1 MDSPRKILKK
11 IWGHTE
17 FRAGQELIIND
28 LCVGEDV
35 FALLPTGGG
44 KSICYQVPGILKKG
58 LTIVISPL
66 ISLMQDQVEQ
76 LTKNGV
82 KAAAL
87 YGGMSFREIDITL
100 DNARFGSYDF
110 LYLSPERLETQIF
123 IERFKVMQVSQIIID
138 EAHCISQWG
147 HDFRPSYARISALRA
162 LKPSVPFAAFTATA
176 NKKTQADII
185 DKLGLKNVKLHK
197 ASFHR
202 ANIAY
207 RVFHSNYKKARVLE
221 LCKSLKNSSGI
232 VYCQTRRSV
241 REINSML
248 SSEGITCAM
257 YHGGMNNQDRTS
269 TMNNWMQN
277 QTKVIVATNAFGMG
291 IDKSDV
297 RYVIH
302 YEISDSIEGYFQE
315 VGRGGRDQKKA
326 IGFALYNDADVNKL
340 KESIS
345 LKFPKKS
352 DISKLYSNLFQ
363 HFKVAYGD
371 GKDQVV
377 EINIQDFASNYKI
390 PALIV
395 YHGLKILELNGDLA
409 LSESVFHPS
418 KIKLIVG
425 ITELYNFEIQY
436 PAFNKLSTYLTRKL
450 PGVFDLYKR
459 IDISE
464 ISRTLKMS
472 KTHVEKQLEQLN
484 NFGLCDFVKASNEP
498 TITFLRARAQDD
510 TFLLHPSVYGIR
522 KKNYEA
528 QIDAVIE
535 FLGEEKCRTQKL
547 LSYFGEMVEKCGNC
561 DHCVK
566 QVNEDKEPWE
576 LILKRID
583 KPSTISTLMNQT
595 GFNEKSIMRN
605 LDYLQEEEKVECG
618 KIWIKKT
625 QK

>member
-11 IWGHTE
+11 IWGHE
-17 FRAGQELIIND
+17 VFRPGQEVIIDD
-28 LCVGEDV
+28 LCADEDV

-44 KSICYQVPGILKKG
+44 KSICYQVPGILKEG

-123 IERFKVMQVSQIIID
+123 IERFKAMKVSQIIID

-147 HDFRPSYARISALRA
+147 HDFRPSYVRISKLREI
-162 LKPSVPFAAFTATA
+162 KPSVPFAAFTATA

-185 DKLGLKNVKLHK
+185 DKLGLKNVKLHQ

-202 ANIAY
+202 PNIAY

-232 VYCQTRRSV
+232 IYCQTRRSV
-241 REINSML
+241 REIHVML
-248 SSEGITCAM
+248 SSEGISCAM

-269 TMNNWMQN
+269 TMNSWMQG
-277 QTKVIVATNAFGMG
+277 QTKVIIATNAFGMG

-315 VGRGGRDQKKA
+315 VGRGGRDQEKA
-326 IGFALYNDADVNKL
+326 IGFALYNENDLNTL
-340 KESIS
+340 KESIADR
-345 LKFPKKS
+345 FPEKS
-352 DISKLYSNLFQ
+352 EISKLYSTLFQ

-377 EINIQDFASNYKI
+377 EINIQDFASKHKT
-390 PALIV
+390 PPLIV

-450 PGVFDLYKR
+450 PGVFDVYKR
-459 IDISE
+459 IDINK
-464 ISRTLKMS
+464 ISKTLKMS

-484 NFGLCDFVKASNEP
+484 NFGLCDFIKASKEP
-498 TITFLRARAQDD
+498 TITFLRARAQND

-528 QIDAVIE
+528 QIDSVIQ
-535 FLGEEKCRTQKL
+535 FLGGENCRSQKL
-547 LSYFGEMVEKCGNC
+547 LSYFGEKVEACGNC
-561 DHCVK
+561 EQCVK
-566 QVNEDKEPWE
+566 ELNEDKEPSE
-576 LILKRID
+576 LILKLLN
-583 KPSTISTLMNQT
+583 KPSTIATLMNQT
-595 GFNEKSIMRN
+595 GFNEELIMKN
-605 LDYLQEEEKVECG
+605 LDYLQEEEE
-618 KIWIKKT
+618 IQINNEWIT
-625 QK
+625 IR

>member
-11 IWGHTE
+11 IWGHE
-17 FRAGQELIIND
+17 VFRPGQEVIIDD
-28 LCVGEDV
+28 LCADEDV

-44 KSICYQVPGILKKG
+44 KSICYQVPGILKEG

-123 IERFKVMQVSQIIID
+123 IERFKAMKVSQIIID

-147 HDFRPSYARISALRA
+147 HDFRPSYVRISKLREI
-162 LKPSVPFAAFTATA
+162 KPSVPFAAFTATA

-185 DKLGLKNVKLHK
+185 YKLGLKNVKLHQ
-197 ASFHR
+197 ASFQR
-202 ANIAY
+202 PNIAY
-207 RVFHSNYKKARVLE
+207 RVFHSNYKKHVYLSYVKVLRIARE
-221 LCKSLKNSSGI
+221 LYLPNEASM
-232 VYCQTRRSV
+232 
-241 REINSML
+241 REINAML
-248 SSEGITCAM
+248 SSEGISCAM

-269 TMNNWMQN
+269 TMNSWMLS
-277 QTKVIVATNAFGMG
+277 QTKVIIATNAFGMG

-315 VGRGGRDQKKA
+315 VGRGGRDQEKA
-326 IGFALYNDADVNKL
+326 IGFALYNENDLNTL
-340 KESIS
+340 KESIADR
-345 LKFPKKS
+345 FPEKS
-352 DISKLYSNLFQ
+352 EISKLYSTLFQ

-377 EINIQDFASNYKI
+377 EINIQDFASKHKI
-390 PALIV
+390 PPLIV

-450 PGVFDLYKR
+450 PGVFDVYKR
-459 IDISE
+459 IDINK
-464 ISRTLKMS
+464 ISKMLKMS
-472 KTHVEKQLEQLN
+472 KTHIEKQLEQLN
-484 NFGLCDFVKASNEP
+484 NFGLCDFIKASKEP
-498 TITFLRARAQDD
+498 TINFLIARAQKD

-528 QIDAVIE
+528 QIDSVIQ
-535 FLGEEKCRTQKL
+535 FLGEENCRSQKL
-547 LSYFGEMVEKCGNC
+547 LSYFGEKVETCGNC
-561 DHCVK
+561 DQCVK
-566 QVNEDKEPWE
+566 QLNEDKEPSE
-576 LILKRID
+576 LILNLLN
-583 KPSTISTLMNQT
+583 KPSTIATLMNQT
-595 GFNEKSIMRN
+595 GFNEELIMKN
-605 LDYLQEEEKVECG
+605 LDYLQEEEE
-618 KIWIKKT
+618 IQINNEWIT
-625 QK
+625 IR

>member
-11 IWGHTE
+11 IWGHE
-17 FRAGQELIIND
+17 VFRPGQEVIIDD
-28 LCVGEDV
+28 LCADEDV

-44 KSICYQVPGILKKG
+44 KSICYQVPGILKEG

-123 IERFKVMQVSQIIID
+123 IERFKAMKVSQIIID

-147 HDFRPSYARISALRA
+147 HDFRPSYVRISKLREI
-162 LKPSVPFAAFTATA
+162 KPSVPFAAFTATA

-185 DKLGLKNVKLHK
+185 DKLGLKNVKLHQ

-202 ANIAY
+202 PNIAY

-232 VYCQTRRSV
+232 IYCQTRRSV
-241 REINSML
+241 REINAML
-248 SSEGITCAM
+248 SSEGISCAM

-269 TMNNWMQN
+269 TMNSWMLS
-277 QTKVIVATNAFGMG
+277 QTKVIIATNAFGMG

-315 VGRGGRDQKKA
+315 VGRGGRDQEKA
-326 IGFALYNDADVNKL
+326 IGFALYNENDLNTL
-340 KESIS
+340 KESIADR
-345 LKFPKKS
+345 FPEKS
-352 DISKLYSNLFQ
+352 EISKLYSTLFQ

-377 EINIQDFASNYKI
+377 EINIQDFASKHKI
-390 PALIV
+390 PPLIV

-450 PGVFDLYKR
+450 PGVFDVYKR
-459 IDISE
+459 IDINK
-464 ISRTLKMS
+464 ISKTLKMS

-484 NFGLCDFVKASNEP
+484 NFGLCDFIKASKEP
-498 TITFLRARAQDD
+498 TITFLRARAQND

-528 QIDAVIE
+528 QIDSVIQ
-535 FLGEEKCRTQKL
+535 FLGEENCRSQKL
-547 LSYFGEMVEKCGNC
+547 LSYFGEKVEGCGNC
-561 DHCVK
+561 DQCVK
-566 QVNEDKEPWE
+566 QLNEDKEPSE
-576 LILKRID
+576 LILKLLN
-583 KPSTISTLMNQT
+583 KPSTIATLMNQT
-595 GFNEKSIMRN
+595 GFNEEFIMKN
-605 LDYLQEEEKVECG
+605 LDYLQEEEE
-618 KIWIKKT
+618 IQFNNEWIEIR
-625 QK
+625 

>member
-1 MDSPRKILKK
+1 MNSPRKILKK
-11 IWGHTE
+11 IWGHEE
-17 FRAGQELIIND
+17 FRPGQELIIND
-28 LCVGEDV
+28 LCADEDV

-87 YGGMSFREIDITL
+87 YGGMSYREIDITL

-123 IERFKVMQVSQIIID
+123 IERFKAMQVSQIIID

-147 HDFRPSYARISALRA
+147 HDFRPSYARISSLRD
-162 LKPSVPFAAFTATA
+162 LKPNVPFAAFTATA

-197 ASFHR
+197 ASFNR
-202 ANIAY
+202 PNIAY
-207 RVFHSNYKKARVLE
+207 RVFHSNYKKARLLE

-241 REINSML
+241 REINAML
-248 SSEGITCAM
+248 SSEGMSCAM
-257 YHGGMNNQDRTS
+257 YHGGMNNEDRTS
-269 TMNNWMQN
+269 TMKSWMQS
-277 QTKVIVATNAFGMG
+277 QTKVIIATNAFGMG

-326 IGFALYNDADVNKL
+326 IGFALYNEKDLDKL

-345 LKFPKKS
+345 VKFPKNS
-352 DISKLYSNLFQ
+352 EISKLYSILFQ

-377 EINIQDFASNYKI
+377 EINIQDFASNYKVS
-390 PALIV
+390 PLIV

-436 PAFNKLSTYLTRKL
+436 PAFNKLATYLTRKL
-450 PGVFDLYKR
+450 PGVFDVYKR
-459 IDISE
+459 IDCLLYTSPSPRDTRS
-464 ISRTLKMS
+464 SRM
-472 KTHVEKQLEQLN
+472 
-484 NFGLCDFVKASNEP
+484 
-498 TITFLRARAQDD
+498 
-510 TFLLHPSVYGIR
+510 PSS
-522 KKNYEA
+522 A
-528 QIDAVIE
+528 
-535 FLGEEKCRTQKL
+535 
-547 LSYFGEMVEKCGNC
+547 
-561 DHCVK
+561 
-566 QVNEDKEPWE
+566 
-576 LILKRID
+576 
-583 KPSTISTLMNQT
+583 
-595 GFNEKSIMRN
+595 
-605 LDYLQEEEKVECG
+605 
-618 KIWIKKT
+618 
-625 QK
+625 

>member
-11 IWGHTE
+11 FWGHE
-17 FRAGQELIIND
+17 AFRPGQEIIIDD
-28 LCVGEDV
+28 LCADKDV

-44 KSICYQVPGILKKG
+44 KSICYQVPGILKDG

-76 LTKNGV
+76 LTKNGA

-87 YGGMSFREIDITL
+87 YSGMSYREIDITL

-123 IERFKVMQVSQIIID
+123 IERFKAMKVSQIIID

-147 HDFRPSYARISALRA
+147 HDFRPSYVRISKLREI
-162 LKPSVPFAAFTATA
+162 KPAVPFAAFTATA

-185 DKLGLKNVKLHK
+185 DKLGLKNVKLHQ

-202 ANIAY
+202 PNIAY

-232 VYCQTRRSV
+232 IYCQTRRSV
-241 REINSML
+241 REINAML
-248 SSEGITCAM
+248 SSEGISCSM
-257 YHGGMNNQDRTS
+257 YHGGMNNEDRTS
-269 TMNNWMQN
+269 TMNSWMQN
-277 QTKVIVATNAFGMG
+277 QKKVIIATNAFGMG
-291 IDKSDV
+291 IDKADV

-315 VGRGGRDQKKA
+315 VGRCGRDQEKA
-326 IGFALYNDADVNKL
+326 IGFALYNENDLNKL

-345 LKFPKKS
+345 VRFPKKRE
-352 DISKLYSNLFQ
+352 IAKLYSTLFQ

-377 EINIQDFASNYKI
+377 EINIQDFANNHKLPPI
-390 PALIV
+390 LV
-395 YHGLKILELNGDLA
+395 YNGLKILELNGDLS

-436 PAFNKLSTYLTRKL
+436 PAFNKLTTYLTRKL
-450 PGVFDLYKR
+450 PGVFDVYKHV
-459 IDISE
+459 DINK
-464 ISRTLKMS
+464 ISKTLKMS
-472 KTHVEKQLEQLN
+472 KTHVEKQLDQLN
-484 NFGLCDFVKASNEP
+484 NFGLCDFIRASKEP
-498 TITFLRARAQDD
+498 TITFLRARAQND

-528 QIDAVIE
+528 QIDSVIQ
-535 FLGEEKCRTQKL
+535 FLGEENCRSQKL
-547 LSYFGEMVEKCGNC
+547 LSYFGEKVEKCGNC
-561 DHCVK
+561 DKCVK
-566 QVNEDKEPWE
+566 QLNEDKAPSE
-576 LILKRID
+576 LILKLLN
-583 KPSTISTLMNQT
+583 KPSTIATLMNQT
-595 GFNEKSIMRN
+595 GFNEEFIMKN
-605 LDYLQEEEKVECG
+605 LDYLQEEEE
-618 KIWIKKT
+618 IQFNNEWIKIR
-625 QK
+625 